1 MGLFKFLSV
10 ISFFTL
16 VSRILGLIR
25 EMVIAAKFGAS
36 ASTDALFVAFRIP
49 NLLRKLFAE
58 GAFAQAFVPIL
69 SEYREREG
77 DERAK
82 LLIGHVASLLSL
94 LLLIVSIVGVLC
106 APYLVYVIATG
117 FNDSADQAE
126 LTVNLIRLTFPY
138 LFFISLTSLCSS
150 VLNTWSRFAVPAF
163 TPALLN
169 ISFIG
174 SALYLTPFFDPP
186 IMALG
191 LAILMGGAAQLLFQ
205 IPFLLRLKLW
215 PRFRWNPADPGVIQ
229 ILKKM
234 APAVLGVSAAQ
245 ISLVINTNIASRMQT
260 GSVSWLTYA
269 DRLME
274 LPVGLLGVAMG
285 TVILPALSISVAN
298 SKKEEYQTTLDWGL
312 TLMLVISIPSV
323 LGLVVLS
330 EPILM
335 TLFMRDQF
343 SFADVSMTKIA
354 FWGYGVGLVP
364 IVMVK
369 LLAPVFYAN
378 KDTKAPVQIAIKA
391 VFFTQLLNVFF
402 LMFLPNHV
410 KHAGLALAISGGAWL
425 NAVMLITS
433 LRRRGLFV
441 VSNNWILVCR
451 DCAVAAGAMT
461 LTIAYVSFNIEW
473 LHFASWGRAGLL
485 LCVIL
490 LGVIIY
496 ILGLKVL
503 GHRLKDLLVVK
514 QPTQT

>member
-1 MGLFKFLSV
+1 MGLFKSLSV

-16 VSRILGLIR
+16 VSRILGLVR
-25 EMVIAAKFGAS
+25 EMVVAAKFGAS

-49 NLLRKLFAE
+49 NLLRRLFAE

-82 LLIGHVASLLSL
+82 LLIGHVASLLSVL
-94 LLLIVSIVGVLC
+94 LLVISILGVLC

-117 FNDSADQAE
+117 FNDAGDQAE
-126 LTVNLIRLTFPY
+126 LTTNLIRFTFPY
-138 LFFISLTSLCSS
+138 LLFISLTSLFAS
-150 VLNTWSRFAVPAF
+150 VLNTWGRFAVPAF

-174 SALYLTPFFDPP
+174 SAIYLTPFFDPP

-215 PRFRWNPADPGVIQ
+215 PKFHWNPTDPGVIQ
-229 ILKKM
+229 ILKRM
-234 APAVLGVSAAQ
+234 APAVVGVSAAQ

-274 LPVGLLGVAMG
+274 LPVGLLGVAMA
-285 TVILPALSISVAN
+285 TVILPALSVSVAN
-298 SKKEEYQTTLDWGL
+298 SKKDEYQTTLDWGL

-323 LGLVVLS
+323 LGLVALS

-343 SFADVSMTKIA
+343 SFADVSMTQVA

-364 IVMVK
+364 IVMIK

-378 KDTKAPVQIAIKA
+378 KDTKTPVQIAIKA
-391 VFFTQLLNVFF
+391 VIFTQLLNIIFWF
-402 LMFLPNHV
+402 LLPDQV

-425 NAVMLITS
+425 NAVMLIS
-433 LRRRGLFV
+433 GLRRRGLFLI
-441 VSNNWILVCR
+441 SNNWILVCR
-451 DCAVAAGAMT
+451 DCSVAAGVMT
-461 LTIAYVSFNIEW
+461 LIISYVSLNIEW
-473 LHFASWGRAGLL
+473 LQFNSWGRAGLL
-485 LCVIL
+485 LGLIL
-490 LGVIIY
+490 LGLLVY
-496 ILGLKVL
+496 ILSLKAL
-503 GHRLKDLLVVK
+503 GRRLTELLDVK
-514 QPTQT
+514 RPN